1 MPCMSLHMQSIQMV
15 QNVSVLQKQLCG
27 LVVPHEVQVQG
38 AASLAAL
45 SALCMYLK
53 RCHAD
58 KELATSTHKVATT
71 VRVQPFLL
79 VTLTCLF
86 LRGVV
91 CLSPLNSVIIDSC
104 RRVFGY
110 SIAESCAH

>member
-1 MPCMSLHMQSIQMV
+1 MSLHRQTIQLKR
-15 QNVSVLQKQLCG
+15 NIHVLQKQLCG
-27 LVVPHEVQVQG
+27 LLVPHEVQVQG

-71 VRVQPFLL
+71 VQRNL
-79 VTLTCLF
+79 
-86 LRGVV
+86 
-91 CLSPLNSVIIDSC
+91 
-104 RRVFGY
+104 Y
-110 SIAESCAH
+110 S

>member
-1 MPCMSLHMQSIQMV
+1 MMSLLMLHAMHAIAQAIHTTGAEY
-15 QNVSVLQKQLCG
+15 NVLQKQLCG

-71 VRVQPFLL
+71 V
-79 VTLTCLF
+79 
-86 LRGVV
+86 
-91 CLSPLNSVIIDSC
+91 
-104 RRVFGY
+104 
-110 SIAESCAH
+110 